1 MYVDMGFNVFVVV
14 DIFHTIFIRT
24 CRECKCRVYPSHM
37 SCCCCVFVCNNNIR
51 SSSSTNFP
59 PCVSFILFC
68 VCFFLTIPYINTHIY
83 NHIHTQNV
91 VCMFYLYFS
100 YFLFFSYCVCVL
112 LLQGYMSVYMYI
124 CLLVSKICVHVLLLL
139 FLCYKIYRFL
149 YIVSICCCFCST
161 HECVSIF
168 VCV

>member
-1 MYVDMGFNVFVVV
+1 MYVDMGFNVFVVVV

-83 NHIHTQNV
+83 NHIHTQ
-91 VCMFYLYFS
+91 ML
-100 YFLFFSYCVCVL
+100 CVCFIYIFL
-112 LLQGYMSVYMYI
+112 IFCFSLIVY
-124 CLLVSKICVHVLLLL
+124 V
-139 FLCYKIYRFL
+139 
-149 YIVSICCCFCST
+149 CCCCRD
-161 HECVSIF
+161 I
-168 VCV
+168 